1 MDRRQQLFD
10 QDVRKTAPALD
21 PVSFLDMYV
30 QSNFPQTAA
39 LPSGEQRE
47 RGVVPQMEVK
57 DVNLQKKIPS
67 GTQFDRPQ
75 VS

>member
-10 QDVRKTAPALD
+10 QDVRKTAPSLD

-30 QSNFPQTAA
+30 QSTFPQTAA
-39 LPSGEQRE
+39 LPSAEQRE

>member
-10 QDVRKTAPALD
+10 QDVRKTAPSLD
-21 PVSFLDMYV
+21 PVSFLDLYV
-30 QSNFPQTAA
+30 SSNFPQTAA
-39 LPSGEQRE
+39 LPSKEQSE
-47 RGVVPQMEVK
+47 RGVTPQMEVK

-75 VS
+75 VY

>member
-39 LPSGEQRE
+39 LPSEEQRE
-47 RGVVPQMEVK
+47 RGVAPQMEVK

-75 VS
+75 VN

>member
-1 MDRRQQLFD
+1 MDRQQQLRD
-10 QDVRKTAPALD
+10 RDVRHSAPPLD

-39 LPSGEQRE
+39 LPSREQKE
-47 RGVVPQMEVK
+47 RGMVPQTNMK

-75 VS
+75 VY